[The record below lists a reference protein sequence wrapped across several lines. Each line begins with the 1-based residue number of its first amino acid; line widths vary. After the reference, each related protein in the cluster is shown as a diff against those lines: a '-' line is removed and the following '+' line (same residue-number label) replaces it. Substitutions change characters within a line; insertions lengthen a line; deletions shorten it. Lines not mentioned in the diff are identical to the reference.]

1 MSDQSELANVAS
13 TITDSALA
21 PSSTIASDNF
31 DSTKRKRS
39 HKRSRVSIDEEP
51 IEDDIH
57 QVNANY
63 AQMGTVMA
71 ACFFSLCTV
80 IGGPDWQPESSE
92 KTAMEQ
98 AWAGY
103 FEARGIQQLSPEL
116 MLAIVIAGYSGKRLM
131 MPTTQSRLKTIWNRI
146 RNARANRGNYNQ
158 WQNNTGAQT
167 SDAGTVETSSGP
179 SV

>member
-1 MSDQSELANVAS
+1 MSDQSELANVAT

-21 PSSTIASDNF
+21 PSNTIASDSF
-31 DSTKRKRS
+31 DSDKRKRS
-39 HKRSRVSIDEEP
+39 KSKRSRVSVDEEP
-51 IEDDIH
+51 VEDNYS
-57 QVNANY
+57 QASVNY
-63 AQMGTVMA
+63 AQMGSVMA
-71 ACFFSLCTV
+71 SCFFSLCTV

-92 KTAMEQ
+92 KLAMEQ

-131 MPTTQSRLKTIWNRI
+131 MPTTQSRLKTIWGRI
-146 RNARANRGNYNQ
+146 RARTNRGNNYQ
-158 WQNNTGAQT
+158 WENNTSAQT
-167 SDAGTVETSSGP
+167 GNTRTDETSGGP